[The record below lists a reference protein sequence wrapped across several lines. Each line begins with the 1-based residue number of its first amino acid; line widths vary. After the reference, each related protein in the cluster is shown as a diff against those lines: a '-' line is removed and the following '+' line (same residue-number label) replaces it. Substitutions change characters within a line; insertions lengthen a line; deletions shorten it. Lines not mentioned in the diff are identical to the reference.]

1 MAKLLERIKGTVRA
15 EICGIFPEAV
25 LNACALG
32 AIVFWDLES
41 VDAYTLRLT
50 VYEKELEKLRTAAA
64 GAMCELK
71 ILDRRGGSRDRRLL
85 RRRKW
90 LLLSGALAAALLA
103 LSSLFIWEIDVR
115 GCDKLS
121 QGRVLRALEDCG
133 VGLGTWWPGLSAD
146 LVRSRMLTELP
157 ELAWM
162 TVNVSGSRAV
172 VLLSE
177 RLEKPEIIQEDRPA
191 DILAGKT
198 GIINRVSVLSG
209 KPLAA
214 KGQAVVRGETL
225 VSGTVDSLTR
235 PARQVR
241 AQAEVL
247 ADTWYELTAVSPA
260 KEELKTGEGR
270 VSDRFAL
277 RLGKK
282 RINFYLESGKRLD
295 ERDKI
300 VYEYTLGIKGLFA
313 LPVTL
318 IREEQVWP
326 ETAPAADSGRAE
338 EMQRRLYASL
348 RESIDGEIV
357 SSGFSVSRSG
367 ELLQVTLRAR
377 CRENIA
383 VCRELAAP

>member
-1 MAKLLERIKGTVRA
+1 
-15 EICGIFPEAV
+15 
-25 LNACALG
+25 
-32 AIVFWDLES
+32 
-41 VDAYTLRLT
+41 
-50 VYEKELEKLRTAAA
+50 
-64 GAMCELK
+64 
-71 ILDRRGGSRDRRLL
+71 
-85 RRRKW
+85 
-90 LLLSGALAAALLA
+90 
-103 LSSLFIWEIDVR
+103 
-115 GCDKLS
+115 
-121 QGRVLRALEDCG
+121 
-133 VGLGTWWPGLSAD
+133 
-146 LVRSRMLTELP
+146 
-157 ELAWM
+157 M

-177 RLEKPEIIQEDRPA
+177 RLEKPEIVQEDRPA
-191 DILAGKT
+191 DIVAGKT

-318 IREEQVWP
+318 IREERVWP
-326 ETAPAADSGRAE
+326 ETASAADSGRAE